1 MNSSLKFQ
9 AHQHIINHLA
19 SYNNVN
25 YLNSMHNAI
34 SMDAPTR
41 WAPFS
46 FVWPATFL
54 IISETNWF
62 LLLYHISYIRYMIP
76 SSTWLFL
83 PFHLLHIR
91 RAIYFSHRHDG
102 CLCAYEYLCVWMNV
116 NLNELPPCLT
126 FPFAKWERE
135 REIRKHFG
143 PRIETSRYSLCQTR
157 RSFSFLL
164 IFLQKSPVEHAQI
177 LSERYVCY
185 GFVFISVSDNIYN
198 CCFFRYI

>member
-1 MNSSLKFQ
+1 MGS
-9 AHQHIINHLA
+9 
-19 SYNNVN
+19 
-25 YLNSMHNAI
+25 
-34 SMDAPTR
+34 
-41 WAPFS
+41 
-46 FVWPATFL
+46 FL
-54 IISETNWF
+54 ICMACNVSNYKRNQLIFIIIPYIVYTIYDSF
-62 LLLYHISYIRYMIP
+62 LNLA
-76 SSTWLFL
+76 FL

-91 RAIYFSHRHDG
+91 RAIYFSHRLDG
-102 CLCAYEYLCVWMNV
+102 CLCVYEYLCVWMNV

-164 IFLQKSPVEHAQI
+164 IILPKSPVEHVQI

>member
-1 MNSSLKFQ
+1 MGS
-9 AHQHIINHLA
+9 
-19 SYNNVN
+19 
-25 YLNSMHNAI
+25 
-34 SMDAPTR
+34 
-41 WAPFS
+41 
-46 FVWPATFL
+46 FL
-54 IISETNWF
+54 ICMACNVSNYKRNQLIFIIIPYIVYTIYDSF
-62 LLLYHISYIRYMIP
+62 LNLA
-76 SSTWLFL
+76 FFAL
-83 PFHLLHIR
+83 PFATHSARYLLFTSPR
-91 RAIYFSHRHDG
+91 RMFVSVRVS
-102 CLCAYEYLCVWMNV
+102 LCVCVCVWMNV

-185 GFVFISVSDNIYN
+185 DFVFISVSDNIYN